1 MSLVITEQLPA
12 IKRYYI
18 LQYLRF
24 IVQIQSYILFYLA
37 GRKEH

>member
-12 IKRYYI
+12 IKRYYS

-24 IVQIQSYILFYLA
+24 IIQNQSYIQFYLA